1 MHAFCQSGAVST
13 QPSCSPSQE
22 DFDAQ
27 VDAVVHAARVL
38 VAITA
43 RAMADIEEVV
53 TLPQF
58 RVLVMAS
65 ADGPLNLRSVAA
77 GLGVHPSNATRACDR
92 LVAAGLLDRREDPG
106 DRRQIVL
113 TLTEAGRQ
121 LIDSVMRRR
130 RTAIGDV
137 LAEIPGDQRI
147 GLAIGLNAFS
157 TAADRLHDIR
167 EPSTGWTP
175 EPPR

>member
-1 MHAFCQSGAVST
+1 MHAFWQSDVVST
-13 QPSCSPSQE
+13 QLSSPAHDE
-22 DFDAQ
+22 EFDLQ
-27 VDAVVHAARVL
+27 VDAVMRASKVL

-43 RAMADIEEVV
+43 YAMADIEDVV

-65 ADGPLNLRSVAA
+65 ADRSLNLRSVAD

-92 LVAAGLLDRREDPG
+92 LVAAGLLDRREDPD

-113 TLTEAGRQ
+113 SLTEAGQR
-121 LIDSVMRRR
+121 LIDSVMSRR

-137 LAEIPGDQRI
+137 LAEIPADRRI
-147 GLAIGLNAFS
+147 GLTGDLNAFS
-157 TAADRLHDIR
+157 DAADRLHDTG
-167 EPSTGWTP
+167 EPSIGWSP
-175 EPPR
+175 

>member
-1 MHAFCQSGAVST
+1 MSFTPGD
-13 QPSCSPSQE
+13 E
-22 DFDAQ
+22 IDAQ
-27 VDAVVHAARVL
+27 VEAVTRAAKVL

-43 RAMADIEEVV
+43 QAMAGVEDVV

-65 ADGPLNLRSVAA
+65 AERSLNLRTVAA

-113 TLTEAGRQ
+113 TITAAGRR
-121 LIDSVMRRR
+121 LIDSVMERR
-130 RTAIGDV
+130 RTAIGGV
-137 LAEIPGDQRI
+137 LAEIP
-147 GLAIGLNAFS
+147 
-157 TAADRLHDIR
+157 ADRRGRLAEDLNMFSAAANRLHGTS
-167 EPSTGWTP
+167 EPSPGWAP
-175 EPPR
+175 